1 MAMSDTRWSVI
12 HAAQRGDRAALE
24 RLCAKYRPAVVSY
37 LSRRGLGA
45 DAEDVAQQTLV
56 SLVDVLPKAHASAG
70 SFRALVFAVAR
81 HERLSF
87 LEHASAVKR
96 GGRAVRVPLEASE
109 LAAAEPDEDFD
120 REWLG
125 ALIRTCLE
133 RLEREQPTLYQALA
147 STVLIERPQKDAA
160 QAAGISPAAM
170 RKRVWRARKQIGAIL
185 REQVEAY
192 GVGREDVREELRYL
206 SQLLGPLR
214 VDEDEEAEG

>member
-1 MAMSDTRWSVI
+1 MAMSDTRWSVV

-24 RLCAKYRPAVVSY
+24 QLCAKYRPAVLAY
-37 LSRRGLGA
+37 LSRRGLGP

-56 SLVDVLPKAHASAG
+56 SLVDVIPKAHASAG

-87 LEHASAVKR
+87 LDRANAVKR
-96 GGRAVRVPLEASE
+96 GGRARRVALEPSE
-109 LAAAEPDEDFD
+109 LAAAEPDEEFD

-125 ALIRTCLE
+125 ALLRTCLE
-133 RLEREQPTLYQALA
+133 RLERDQPTLYRALA
-147 STVLIERPQKDAA
+147 DTVLVERPQKEAA
-160 QAAGISPAAM
+160 EAAGITPAAM

-192 GVGREDVREELRYL
+192 GVGREDVREEVRYL

-214 VDEDEEAEG
+214 VDGADPSGD